1 VCPVRAG
8 RGSDARPVC
17 TGRSGDVRPVC
28 TGIVSCSNVTKRFR
42 MLSGLSSAR
51 PEVLPRSSSRACIT
65 GSEHSKKSTKQTSTS
80 SLSTAV
86 QPWKMITWLIQE
98 YPTIQL
104 FPPRDAGARTMEA
117 TVRSRGSGPFR
128 EATRPLTEAAVRSG
142 RHLRGELLLERREEP
157 LELLR
162 GEHPGRLARGEQRVH
177 DLQEGRVRKLKV
189 LRTRRVRLVRGEGR
203 GVSD

>member
-1 VCPVRAG
+1 VGWEREDLLRVLDLVKDVLEQRLRDGGHAG
-8 RGSDARPVC
+8 GRPGLEPHDGALVVQRGVALAPQQEVGVLRVQRDHDVEVPLHARDEEGVHVPEAEALC
-17 TGRSGDVRPVC
+17 GGPSGEAAARFGGQRS
-28 TGIVSCSNVTKRFR
+28 
-42 MLSGLSSAR
+42 
-51 PEVLPRSSSRACIT
+51 
-65 GSEHSKKSTKQTSTS
+65 
-80 SLSTAV
+80 
-86 QPWKMITWLIQE
+86 IQ
-98 YPTIQL
+98 
-104 FPPRDAGARTMEA
+104 G
-117 TVRSRGSGPFR
+117 GSGAFR